1 MKKRLILVGI
11 VFVMILTMSTTVS
24 AQVIRDPFTGVGT
37 LIQISDPGKVIV
49 SGDNVHV
56 RGMVELLRTESDD
69 DRASGWHTVIAN
81 VNLDA
86 VGYGQ
91 AWGTFS
97 LDVDAYDGYWEGS
110 YTGMIDENGMTLKM
124 RGRGYG
130 DLSGLRIEGT
140 YLNGVTDGFII
151 QSPND

>member
-1 MKKRLILVGI
+1 MKKRMMIIGI
-11 VFVMILTMSTTVS
+11 MLLLTLALSTTVS
-24 AQVIRDPFTGVGT
+24 AKVIRTPFTGVGT
-37 LIQISDPGKVIV
+37 LIEILDPGKVIL

-56 RGMVELLRTESDD
+56 RGMIELLRTESDD

-81 VNLDA
+81 VNSDA
-86 VGYGQ
+86 VGYGP

-124 RGRGYG
+124 RGRGFG
-130 DLSGLRIEGT
+130 ELSGLRIEGT
-140 YLNGVTDGFII
+140 YLNGVTDGLII
-151 QSPND
+151 ESPND